1 VSLLTSSPITIQF
14 REIDGLKIRYAESRQ
29 PRDAQA
35 LLLSPW
41 PESLY
46 SFEPMWEQL
55 AEHAQLVAIDLP
67 GFGHSE
73 GREDLFSSRAMAEFV
88 LKALDAFELDNPHTV
103 GPDIGTST
111 LLFAAASQPTRL
123 RSIVIGG
130 GTAAVPL
137 ELGGPLAD
145 VVNAPDLEPLREM
158 NPRDVVNSILVYHR
172 DELPDYIREDFLSAY
187 DGERLAESAR
197 FVRSYPTEL
206 PVLAD
211 LLPQIETP
219 VQIIQGNRDTGVLP
233 GNAQYL
239 RDRLP
244 NSKLDLLDANHFV
257 WADRADDYAALVL
270 NWWNDGYKRP

>member
-1 VSLLTSSPITIQF
+1 VSVATSSLITTQF

-29 PRDAQA
+29 PRDAGA

-46 SFEPMWEQL
+46 CFEPMWEQL
-55 AEHAQLVAIDLP
+55 AEHAHLVAIDLP

-73 GREDLFSSRAMAEFV
+73 ARQDLFASRAMAEFV
-88 LKALDAFELDNPHTV
+88 LKALDAFELENPHTV

-111 LLFAAASQPTRL
+111 LLFAAASQPARL

-137 ELGGPLAD
+137 ELGGPLTD
-145 VVNAPDLEPLREM
+145 VVNAPDLEQLRGM
-158 NPRDVVNSILVYHR
+158 NPRDIVGSILDYHER
-172 DELPDYIREDFLSAY
+172 ELPDYVRDDFLSAY

-197 FVRSYPTEL
+197 FVRSYPAEL

-219 VQIIQGNRDTGVLP
+219 VEIIQGNRDTGVLP
-233 GNAQYL
+233 SNAQYL

-257 WADRADDYAALVL
+257 WADRAEDYAALVV
-270 NWWNDGYKRP
+270 NWWNGGYERP

>member
-1 VSLLTSSPITIQF
+1 MSTSSPITIQF
-14 REIDGLKIRYAESRQ
+14 REIDGLKIRYAESDQ

-55 AEHAQLVAIDLP
+55 AEHAHLVAIDLP

-73 GREDLFSSRAMAEFV
+73 AREDLFTSRTMAEFL
-88 LKALDAFELDNPHTV
+88 LKALDAFQLENPHAV

-111 LLFAAASQPTRL
+111 LLFAAATQPRRL
-123 RSIVIGG
+123 RSVVIGG

-145 VVNAPDLEPLREM
+145 VVNAPDLEQLRAM
-158 NPRDVVNSILVYHR
+158 NPRDVANSILVYHR
-172 DELPDYIREDFLSAY
+172 DALPDHVREDFLSAY

-206 PVLAD
+206 PALAD

-219 VQIIQGNRDTGVLP
+219 VEIIQGNRDTGVLP
-233 GNAQYL
+233 SNARYL
-239 RDRLP
+239 RERLP

-257 WADRADDYAALVL
+257 WADRADDYAALVI
-270 NWWNDGYKRP
+270 NWWAGGYKRP